1 MAFKWSEVSQGSQGL
16 FLPLFALVGQGQQ
29 GQKHRYKEEDRSSP
43 LGQREEEKLVGAG

>member
-16 FLPLFALVGQGQQ
+16 FLPLFVLVGQGQQ
-29 GQKHRYKEEDRSSP
+29 GQKHRYKEDRSSP